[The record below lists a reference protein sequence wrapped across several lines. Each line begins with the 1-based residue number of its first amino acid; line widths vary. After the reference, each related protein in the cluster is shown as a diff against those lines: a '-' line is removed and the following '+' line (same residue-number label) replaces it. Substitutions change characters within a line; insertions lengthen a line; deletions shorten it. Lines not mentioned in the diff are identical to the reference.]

1 MATVKETNIS
11 GKEQVPKDSKSRTP
25 TGEMRDHFGVAHTG
39 IGYWGGSM
47 RFVQLKREVQ
57 KKTAERNLNSHLGR
71 KKTSGDES

>member
-39 IGYWGGSM
+39 IGYWGGVHEICPTEERST
-47 RFVQLKREVQ
+47 KENCREKPEQ
-57 KKTAERNLNSHLGR
+57 PPRAEEDIWR
-71 KKTSGDES
+71 